1 VIIDKMPFRPP
12 NDPLLKARIDKC
24 EPDGGNGFRDI
35 QLPEAIAVLR
45 QGTGRLIRS
54 MQDRGV
60 MALLDSL
67 LYHKGYGREVAR
79 NLPAAQI
86 RDDLADVRW
95 FFET

>member
-1 VIIDKMPFRPP
+1 
-12 NDPLLKARIDKC
+12 
-24 EPDGGNGFRDI
+24 
-35 QLPEAIAVLR
+35 
-45 QGTGRLIRS
+45 

-60 MALLDSL
+60 MALLDSR

-79 NLPAAQI
+79 NLPAAPI